1 MYPHIGPELCEGQ
14 IKFEPNKAKTLN
26 RKAQQEKNEDKTG
39 KRNVNGKLEKDSD
52 TKETTD
58 EKDVLSLK
66 IC

>member
-1 MYPHIGPELCEGQ
+1 MYPHIRPELCEGQ
-14 IKFEPNKAKTLN
+14 IKFELNKAKTLN